1 MKTKEIAYCGMMV
14 AIIAVLGL
22 IPPIAVPIIP
32 VPISFQTMGIML
44 SGCLLGKK
52 LGTISVVIFLL
63 LVAVGMPIL
72 AGFRGGMA
80 VFAGPTVGFLV
91 SWPFCTYLIGSL
103 VQLNHTKHQLMGYII
118 ANLIGGML
126 LMNLMG
132 GIGLTLVTHISLG
145 KALWSCLI
153 FFPGD
158 IVKAVIVAIVA
169 WRVKQHHFIKL

>member
-1 MKTKEIAYCGMMV
+1 M
-14 AIIAVLGL
+14 
-22 IPPIAVPIIP
+22 
-32 VPISFQTMGIML
+32 
-44 SGCLLGKK
+44 
-52 LGTISVVIFLL
+52 
-63 LVAVGMPIL
+63 VAVGMPIL